1 MVLIIN
7 GAAEF
12 SREAILMWFGQAHVW
27 RGGDALG
34 LLVGRGR
41 SLDRNFAERRPKI
54 TERGYEG
61 HGFGRARIEAERDE
75 ESSRIL

>member
-1 MVLIIN
+1 MMLIIN
-7 GAAEF
+7 GAPEF

-27 RGGDALG
+27 RG
-34 LLVGRGR
+34 
-41 SLDRNFAERRPKI
+41 ERRPKI
-54 TERGYEG
+54 PERGYQD